1 MIMENHGVMIL
12 TGETP
17 GCSTSALRQTYQQS
31 NLVAK
36 QQELEN
42 EMMNIA

>member
-12 TGETP
+12 TWETP
-17 GCSTSALRQTYQQS
+17 GSSTSTLRQTYQQS

-36 QQELEN
+36 QQEMEN
-42 EMMNIA
+42 EMMNID